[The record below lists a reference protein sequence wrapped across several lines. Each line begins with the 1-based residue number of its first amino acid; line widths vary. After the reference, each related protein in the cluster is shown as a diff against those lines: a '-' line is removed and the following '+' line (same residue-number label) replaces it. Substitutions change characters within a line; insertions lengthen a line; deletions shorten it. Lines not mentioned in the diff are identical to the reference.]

1 MLLLDTPFAELR
13 LSGPGNAGMNF
24 NKVNEYLRRHGLMRT
39 AHRCGYCLLSRAFG
53 YMHMRCMWVSITD
66 LRVEAAPQT
75 TQARGRF
82 LPMRELLEFA
92 GNGAGRK
99 SGLTEQFVRQAL
111 ENHEKCFG
119 MVDGKN
125 LAAFT
130 WYSEQSPTFIN
141 KDWVI
146 HFDPRCVYVYF
157 VYTDPAYRGG
167 RLLAH
172 GLKEALEQ
180 YQSNGKKRALA
191 FVESCNYA
199 SLNAFYRMGYK
210 DFGSIRV
217 FKLFGKSFALHNRG
231 CDLFQFRV
239 TPNTQPLARAA

>member
-1 MLLLDTPFAELR
+1 MSLAKIAEY
-13 LSGPGNAGMNF
+13 F
-24 NKVNEYLRRHGLMRT
+24 RRHGLMRT
-39 AHRCGYCLLSRAFG
+39 AHRCGYRLLSRAFG

-66 LRVEAAPQT
+66 LRMETPGQTPQ
-75 TQARGRF
+75 AYGRF
-82 LPMRELLEFA
+82 LRMQELLEFA
-92 GNGAGRK
+92 GNGVGLK
-99 SGLTEQFVRQAL
+99 SGLTEEFVRQAVD
-111 ENHEKCFG
+111 NHEKCFAI
-119 MVDGKN
+119 VDGKN

-141 KDWVI
+141 RDWVI

-157 VYTDPAYRGG
+157 VYTDPAYRGR

-172 GLKEALEQ
+172 GLKEALEE
-180 YQSNGKKRALA
+180 YRRSGRKRALA

-199 SLNAFYRMGYK
+199 SLNAFHRMGYR

-217 FKLFGKSFALHNRG
+217 FKLFGKPFAVHDRS

-239 TPNTQPLARAA
+239 TPNTQPLRRAA